1 MDILYHA
8 VSGIAIAKSMDA
20 SSPYGAAVFAML
32 PDLAGIIPYFA
43 IKFIAASKNPTG
55 GIIRTYTGIIQ
66 TNRFVN
72 RIDAAAYRATHS
84 LYTVGIVAALTYVFF
99 RDQWLV
105 FSVCYLSHILID
117 IPTHDE
123 DFATRIFFP
132 TSDFHLQGAN
142 WVTHPK
148 LFLFFWAVLGIIVF
162 FLWRT

>member
-32 PDLAGIIPYFA
+32 PDLAGIIPYFS
-43 IKFIAASKNPTG
+43 IKFIEAAKNPDG
-55 GIIRTYTGIIQ
+55 GVIKTFMHLVQ
-66 TNRFVN
+66 NNRFVT
-72 RIDAAAYRATHS
+72 RIDTTAYRATHS
-84 LYTVGIVAALTYVFF
+84 LFTAAAIAVLTYAFF
-99 RDQWLV
+99 RDQWVLL
-105 FSVCYLSHILID
+105 SVSYLSHILID

-132 TSDFHLQGAN
+132 VSDFHMQGAN
-142 WVTHPK
+142 WTTHPK